1 MPGTPHN
8 RATFTRRASLATL
21 GALTL
26 TGTRA
31 FAADPAPPVIR
42 IGGVGYGYGKQFG
55 QNAIAI
61 AQANRLIERE
71 LKGATTVEY
80 HFYDHTGPAINEAL
94 AAGQLDFAAYGEL
107 PQIIGKANGIPTRV
121 IANGGT
127 STIYVA
133 VRNGVKAQRIADLKG
148 LRVTI
153 QRGTILHQALDRLL
167 AENGLS
173 ESDIQL
179 YDLPTADQLTALTNG
194 QADASVGVASILT
207 LRDQGVVRIIYST
220 AGKTTPDG
228 INAFSVLDDFATKYP
243 AVTASV
249 VRGFVRAAYWSA
261 QPANRSAALDIW
273 SRSGTPLKILDEDFT
288 TPLKE
293 AQIPLIDDL
302 FVAGLKVG
310 VNFSLQNKL
319 IRQPVDVDAW
329 IDRRYIDG
337 ALKELKLAS
346 YWQPRRAPSSLAAQ

>member
-1 MPGTPHN
+1 MPGTPPH
-8 RATFTRRASLATL
+8 RPTVSRRASLATL
-21 GALTL
+21 GVLAIS
-26 TGTRA
+26 GTRA
-31 FAADPAPPVIR
+31 FAAEPLPPVIR
-42 IGGVGYGYGKQFG
+42 IGGVGYGYGKPFG

-71 LKGATTVEY
+71 LQGAAVEF

-107 PQIIGKANGIPTRV
+107 PQIIGKASGIPTRI

-133 VRNGVKAQRIADLKG
+133 VRNGVRAQRVADLKG
-148 LRVTI
+148 SRVTI

-173 ESDIQL
+173 EKDIQL
-179 YDLPTADQLTALTNG
+179 FDLPTADQLTALTNG
-194 QADASVGVASILT
+194 EADASVGVASILT

-228 INAFSVLDDFATKYP
+228 INVFSVLDDFATKYP
-243 AVTASV
+243 AATAAV
-249 VRGFVRAAYWSA
+249 VRGFIRAAYWSA
-261 QPANRSAALDIW
+261 QPGNRSAALDIW
-273 SRSGTPLKILDEDFT
+273 ARSGTPLKVLDEDFT

-319 IRQPVDVDAW
+319 IRAPVDVDAW
-329 IDRRYIDG
+329 IDRRYVDG
-337 ALKELKLAS
+337 ALRHLNLVS
-346 YWQPRRAPSSLAAQ
+346 FWQPRHAPPALAAQ

>member
-1 MPGTPHN
+1 MSDTSFRLP
-8 RATFTRRASLATL
+8 AISRRTTLATM
-21 GALTL
+21 GALL
-26 TGTRA
+26 LSGTRA
-31 FAADPAPPVIR
+31 FAAETPPAVIR

-61 AQANRLIERE
+61 AQANKLIEQE
-71 LKGATTVEY
+71 LKGTTQVEY

-94 AAGQLDFAAYGEL
+94 AGGQLDFAAYGEL

-121 IANGGT
+121 IANGGI
-127 STIYVA
+127 SNIYVA
-133 VRNGVKAQRIADLKG
+133 VRNGVKAQTVADLKG

-153 QRGTILHQALDRLL
+153 QRGTILHQALDRIL

-173 ESDIQL
+173 EKDIQL

-207 LRDQGVVRIIYST
+207 LRDQGIVRIIYST
-220 AGKTTPDG
+220 AGRITPDG
-228 INAFSVLDDFATKYP
+228 INVFSVLDNFATKYP
-243 AVTASV
+243 AATAAV
-249 VRGFVRAAYWSA
+249 VRGFVKASYWSA
-261 QPANRSAALDIW
+261 QPANRQAALEIW
-273 SRSGTPLKILDEDFT
+273 SRSGTPLKVLNEDFT

-329 IDRRYIDG
+329 IDRRYLDA
-337 ALKELKLAS
+337 ALKDLDLVS
-346 YWQPRRAPSSLAAQ
+346 YWQPRHAPPALAAQ

>member
-1 MPGTPHN
+1 MDPQ
-8 RATFTRRASLATL
+8 FTRRTSLAAM
-21 GALTL
+21 GALL
-26 TGTRA
+26 ATGTRA
-31 FAADPAPPVIR
+31 LAAEPPPPVIR

-61 AQANRLIERE
+61 AQANGLIENE
-71 LKGATTVEY
+71 IKGVRVEY

-107 PQIIGKANGIPTRV
+107 PQIIGKANGLPTRV
-121 IANGGT
+121 IANGGI

-133 VRNGVKAQRIADLKG
+133 VRQGVKANSITDLKG
-148 LRVTI
+148 LRVTL

-167 AENGLS
+167 EEAGLS
-173 ESDIQL
+173 ERDIQL
-179 YDLPTADQLTALTNG
+179 YDLPTADQLSALTNG
-194 QADASVGVASILT
+194 EADASVGVASILT

-228 INAFSVLDDFATKYP
+228 INVFSVTEDFSSKYP
-243 AVTASV
+243 EATQSV
-249 VRGFVRAAYWSA
+249 VRAFVRAADWSSL
-261 QPANRSAALDIW
+261 PRNREAALDIW
-273 SRSGTPLKILDEDFT
+273 ARSGTPRNVLAEDLSG
-288 TPLKE
+288 PLKT
-293 AQIPLIDDL
+293 AQIPLIDEL

-329 IDRRYIDG
+329 IDRHYLDT
-337 ALKELKLAS
+337 ALRDLNLVG
-346 YWQPRRAPSSLAAQ
+346 YWQPRHAPPSLAKQ